1 MAALPYILR
10 MADNTLE
17 LRPLRYFLAVAES
30 GQFTRAAARLG
41 LQQPPLSQQI
51 QALERQLGLRLF
63 ERHPK
68 GVHLTDAGLL
78 LRDEARRLVDDADAL
93 LARMRAV
100 ASGDRGRL
108 RLAYTSSAAAHAFT
122 PATLRESRRQLP
134 GVEIT
139 IVGERN
145 AAEVSE
151 DLLAGRLHAGF
162 LREPVLATEQLATLT
177 LLTEPMVVAVPR
189 DHALAARR
197 RLGLADF
204 DGQPMILVRRP
215 GGQGLY
221 GRLLARCAQQGVVP
235 VVAAEVERMMSA
247 LNLVAAGVGL
257 CAVPASMQGAH
268 AQAIVYRPLL
278 RSAGLDAPLTL
289 VWRADRCHG
298 ALARFVD
305 LVRGLAAA
313 QR

>member
-1 MAALPYILR
+1 MPETR
-10 MADNTLE
+10 LE
-17 LRPLRYFLAVAES
+17 LRPLRYFLAVADA
-30 GQFTRAAARLG
+30 GQFTLAAARLG

-51 QALERQLGLRLF
+51 QSLERQLGLRLF

-68 GVHLTDAGLL
+68 GVRLTDAGRVLA
-78 LRDEARRLVDDADAL
+78 DEARRLVGDADAL
-93 LARMRAV
+93 QARMQSIAR
-100 ASGDRGRL
+100 GDQGRL
-108 RLAYTSSAAAHAFT
+108 RLAFTSSAAAHAFT
-122 PATLRESRRQLP
+122 PQTLRECRLRLP
-134 GVEIT
+134 GVVLT

-162 LREPVLATEQLATLT
+162 LREPVEQTEALATLT

-189 DHALAARR
+189 DHGLAARR
-197 RLGLADF
+197 RLALADF

-215 GGQGLY
+215 GGHGLY
-221 GRLLARCAQQGVVP
+221 GRLLARCAQDGVTP
-235 VVAAEVERMMSA
+235 TVVAEVERMMSG

-257 CAVPASMQGAH
+257 CLVPASMQGAH
-268 AQAIVYRPLL
+268 AQAIVYRPLV
-278 RSAGLDAPLTL
+278 RGAGLDAPLTL

-305 LVRGLAAA
+305 LVRGLAVE
-313 QR
+313 RR